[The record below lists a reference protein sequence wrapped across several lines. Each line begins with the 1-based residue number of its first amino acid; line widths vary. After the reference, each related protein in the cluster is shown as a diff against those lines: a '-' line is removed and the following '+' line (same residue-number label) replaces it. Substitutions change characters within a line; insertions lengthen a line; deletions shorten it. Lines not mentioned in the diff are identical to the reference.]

1 MAKSVWVMVDVEAD
15 GPAPGLYSMTELGA
29 VIVEPGLTR
38 TFYST
43 LAPISEQWVPE
54 ALAVTQRTRED
65 TLAFTPPE
73 VAMIQWD
80 LWLRREIT
88 DQGLRP
94 MFISDNNGFDWQ
106 FVNYYSWRFLGANRF
121 GHSSTNLGSLYKGIQ
136 RDLRQNF
143 KHLRRT
149 SHTHNPVDDARGN
162 AEALLTIQDQWLTRK

>member
-1 MAKSVWVMVDVEAD
+1 MLFRS
-15 GPAPGLYSMTELGA
+15 
-29 VIVEPGLTR
+29 GLTR

-54 ALAVTQRTRED
+54 ALAVTNRTRED

-80 LWLRREIT
+80 LWLRREIV

-106 FVNYYSWRFLGANRF
+106 FVNYYSWRFLGPIDLVTAAPTWAAYTRV
-121 GHSSTNLGSLYKGIQ
+121 SSGTCARISNTCVAPVTPTIPWMMPGAMPKPCSLSRNSG
-136 RDLRQNF
+136 
-143 KHLRRT
+143 
-149 SHTHNPVDDARGN
+149 
-162 AEALLTIQDQWLTRK
+162 